1 VLVRSAGRVSA
12 QFATAAPTT
21 LCGAKTITGTMMAM
35 AKIRDILERG
45 PSYSFEFSPPRT
57 PEAEAQLERAL
68 VELEPLRPSFVSVTY
83 GAGGSTRERTH
94 EIVTRINAETSMTS
108 MAHLTC
114 AAHTREQMREIVL
127 RYGEAGIEN
136 ILALRGDPPTDLDL
150 PEGEFDYAIDL
161 VEFTRELGDFSI
173 GVAAHPEPHPRSP
186 SLEADRLHTAEKLRA
201 ADFAI
206 TQFFFD
212 AHHYFELVESVR
224 ALGVDKPILP
234 GIMPVTNIG
243 GIQRMTQMQGSE
255 FPSWLAEKLHA
266 VEDDPAAVRA
276 VGIAEATRL
285 CDELIA
291 GGAPGL
297 HFYTMNFS
305 KATREIFA
313 NLGLTPV

>member
-1 VLVRSAGRVSA
+1 
-12 QFATAAPTT
+12 
-21 LCGAKTITGTMMAM
+21 M
-35 AKIRDILERG
+35 AKISEILQRG

-68 VELEPLRPSFVSVTY
+68 VELEPLSPSFVSVTY

-94 EIVTRINAETSMTS
+94 EIVTRINGQTSMTC

-114 AAHTREQMREIVL
+114 AAHTRGQMREIVL
-127 RYGEAGIEN
+127 RYGDAGVDN
-136 ILALRGDPPTDLDL
+136 ILALRGDPPVDLDL

-161 VEFTRELGDFSI
+161 VEFTRALGDFSI

-285 CDELIA
+285 CEELIA